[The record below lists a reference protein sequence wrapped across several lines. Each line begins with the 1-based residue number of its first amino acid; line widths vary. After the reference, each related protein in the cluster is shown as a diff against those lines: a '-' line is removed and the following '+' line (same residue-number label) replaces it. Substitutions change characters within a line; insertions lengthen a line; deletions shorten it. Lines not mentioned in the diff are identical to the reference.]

1 MSTSLSKPVVVVPQV
16 AAVTATAFQLVDV
29 QENYGYTPSDTE
41 NGPNNYGRGRHNSVQ
56 ATIVF
61 DVPGS
66 EPIPRTLTAWEGDE
80 YLAVRGTWT
89 DTTLVARIKEILESE

>member
-1 MSTSLSKPVVVVPQV
+1 MSTSLSKSVVVIPQV

-29 QENYGYTPSDTE
+29 QENYGYSLSDSQGGPE
-41 NGPNNYGRGRHNSVQ
+41 NFGRGRHNSVQ

-66 EPIPRTLTAWEGDE
+66 DPIPRTLNVWEGDE

-89 DTTLVARIKEILESE
+89 DQTLIARIKEILESE

>member
-29 QENYGYTPSDTE
+29 QENYGYSLSDSQDGPE
-41 NGPNNYGRGRHNSVQ
+41 NFGRGRHNSVQ

-61 DVPGS
+61 DIPGS
-66 EPIPRTLTAWEGDE
+66 EPITRTLNVWEGDA
-80 YLAVRGTWT
+80 YLAVRGSWT
-89 DTTLVARIKEILESE
+89 DATLIARIKEILESE